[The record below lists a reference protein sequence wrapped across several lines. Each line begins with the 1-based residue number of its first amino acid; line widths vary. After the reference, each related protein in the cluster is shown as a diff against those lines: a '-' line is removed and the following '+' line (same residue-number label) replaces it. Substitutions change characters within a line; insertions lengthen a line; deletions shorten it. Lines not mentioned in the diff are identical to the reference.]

1 MSIEVEYPTEWK
13 EYELLDF
20 GQGAKFER
28 FGPEEDGYTVVRPDP
43 RAVWEKTLPEE
54 SWGNADANFTR
65 TDPRTGVWT
74 LKRNPPSPW
83 HIHYKHLTFILRP
96 TEFKHVGIFPEQ
108 AVNWEWLT
116 KTINSKPLSVLNLF
130 AYTGGATM
138 ASLAAGAKVTHV
150 DAAKSTIS
158 WAKENLAASGLSEKP
173 VRFIEDDAFKFVSR
187 EIKRGNT
194 YDGIIL
200 DPPRFGRGSKGEIWK
215 LETDLPKLL
224 SVCKQILSKTPA
236 FVLIN
241 AYTADISSLVLD
253 HLLSD
258 MTHDLGGTREFGELT
273 LKDSASEKLLP
284 SGILARWTAA

>member
-1 MSIEVEYPTEWK
+1 MSIEVIYPTEWK

-20 GQGAKFER
+20 GEGAKFER
-28 FGPEEDGYTVVRPDP
+28 FGPIENGYTIVRPDP

-54 SWGNADANFTR
+54 SWLNADANFTR

-83 HIHYKHLTFILRP
+83 HIHYKNLTFTLRP

-108 AVNWEWLT
+108 AANWDWLT
-116 KTINSKPLSVLNLF
+116 NTINSKPVSILNLF

-150 DAAKSTIS
+150 DAAKSTIQ
-158 WAKENLAASGLSEKP
+158 WAKENLVASGLSEKP

-224 SVCKQILSKTPA
+224 VACKQILSKTPM

-253 HLLSD
+253 HLLKD
-258 MTHDLGGTREFGELT
+258 MTNDLGGTREFGELT
-273 LKDSASEKLLP
+273 LKDTASEKLLP
-284 SGILARWTAA
+284 SGILARWISN